1 MQKNTPSPIN
11 VLVTVLFVSCH
22 NKLYVALFRVLAT
35 GAVSDRI
42 PPALHLFRNFS
53 IPEDDKEPDENA
65 KFAPLSKPKGK
76 FYLVKV
82 NNYHLLLYS

>member
-1 MQKNTPSPIN
+1 MRVGSS
-11 VLVTVLFVSCH
+11 VTNFVVS
-22 NKLYVALFRVLAT
+22 YRVLAT

-65 KFAPLSKPKGK
+65 KFAPLSKPKG
-76 FYLVKV
+76 
-82 NNYHLLLYS
+82 